1 MTDEASPEE
10 SVVAEA
16 EEAPA
21 DEAPSRRPRGGA
33 EEPAEEADSD
43 DESKDA

>member
-16 EEAPA
+16 EVEEAPA
-21 DEAPSRRPRGGA
+21 DDAAA
-33 EEPAEEADSD
+33 ESED
-43 DESKDA
+43 DAKA